1 MALSPAV
8 ELQMKSIAQVTGT
21 FVALKSVLF
30 ALLGFQGIEFDTSSN
45 LLFPNSTA
53 AVTSDEDFSQ
63 QLVSFYENVLK
74 KSCIWDAVFHVTG
87 ATRPEFAPDY
97 EHEWAFGVG
106 WNRVIR
112 VVSDALFAR
121 MDNAYE
127 KYTLGAIFTSTASHY
142 IGCILFYYLTMLV
155 YPSLSSSMAGSAS
168 GAGSRLAMKSL
179 DLFARKSAM
188 LYVITPAGVFM
199 SAGYAEP
206 LFACLSFLGLILRAL
221 NRPTLA
227 GFIFG
232 LSCLIRSNGLFW
244 GFLYL
249 YDLACFF
256 FPSLAVTAVAGAA
269 PQPATQK
276 RKSGKQ
282 KASNT
287 TKQKGKNQQQQDSF
301 WELLRILVGGGFI
314 ALGFFSVQFYAYRVY
329 CTGTSFNPFARKPE
343 WCAYRLPLIYS
354 YIQSRYWNV
363 GMFRYWTL
371 NNIPNFL
378 FALPTLYL
386 MYLSAVASPP
396 DGGAQRILMPLRIV
410 QTVMLVS
417 ALFTWHIQIVTRV
430 VSSTSPLIYWF
441 VEEGLRKSKSLKKAR
456 FARRV
461 VRFWMVWIVVQ
472 GLLFSV
478 YLPPA

>member
-1 MALSPAV
+1 MALSPAI
-8 ELQMKSIAQVTGT
+8 ELQIKSIAQVTGT
-21 FVALKSVLF
+21 FVALKTVLF
-30 ALLGFQGIEFDTSSN
+30 ALLGLQPIEFDTSSN
-45 LLFPNSTA
+45 LLFPNTTA
-53 AVTSDEDFSQ
+53 GVSEDVSR
-63 QLVSFYENVLK
+63 LVDFYENILK
-74 KSCIWDAVFHVTG
+74 KSCIWDTVFHVTG
-87 ATRPEFAPDY
+87 AKRADFTPDY

-112 VVSDALFAR
+112 TVSDALFTKVSN
-121 MDNAYE
+121 DYE
-127 KYTLGAIFTSTASHY
+127 KYTLGAVFTSTASHY

-155 YPSLSSSMAGSAS
+155 YPSLLGGASSQ
-168 GAGSRLAMKSL
+168 LTLKSL
-179 DLFARKSAM
+179 DFFARKSAM

-221 NRPTLA
+221 NWPTVA

-244 GFLYL
+244 GLLYL

-256 FPSLAVTAVAGAA
+256 FPSISMATSA

-282 KASNT
+282 KKVSKS
-287 TKQKGKNQQQQDSF
+287 TKQKTKIQRSESLF
-301 WELLRILVGGGFI
+301 ELLRILCGGGFI
-314 ALGFFSVQFYAYRVY
+314 ALGFFGVQFYAYRVY
-329 CTGTSFNPFARKPE
+329 CTGSSLNPFARKPE
-343 WCAYRLPLIYS
+343 WCRNQLPLIYS

-363 GMFRYWTL
+363 GLFRYWTV

-378 FALPTLYL
+378 FALPTLFL
-386 MYLSAVASPP
+386 MYQSAVARPP
-396 DGGAQRILMPLRIV
+396 NGGAQKFLTPLRIV
-410 QTVMLVS
+410 QVVMLVS
-417 ALFTWHIQIVTRV
+417 ALLTWHVQIVTRV
-430 VSSTSPLIYWF
+430 VTSSSPLIYWF
-441 VEEGLRKSKSLKKAR
+441 VEEGLRTSRSLKKVR
-456 FARRV
+456 FARLI

>member
-8 ELQMKSIAQVTGT
+8 ELQVKSIAQVTGT

-30 ALLGFQGIEFDTSSN
+30 ALLGLQPIEFDTSSN
-45 LLFPNSTA
+45 LLFSNSTA
-53 AVTSDEDFSQ
+53 AAAGDDILSQ
-63 QLVSFYENVLK
+63 HLASFYENVLK
-74 KSCIWDAVFHVTG
+74 KSCIWDTVFHVTG
-87 ATRPEFAPDY
+87 AMRPEFDHDY

-112 VVSDALFAR
+112 FVSDALFKQ
-121 MDNAYE
+121 MDNSYE

-155 YPSLSSSMAGSAS
+155 YPTLSPSMSGGVS
-168 GAGSRLAMKSL
+168 GAGKLLAMKSL

-221 NRPTLA
+221 NRPTIA
-227 GFIFG
+227 GFVFG
-232 LSCLIRSNGLFW
+232 LSCLIRSNGLLW
-244 GFLYL
+244 GILYL
-249 YDLACFF
+249 YDLVCFF
-256 FPSLAVTAVAGAA
+256 FPALALTAPAA

-282 KASNT
+282 KANART
-287 TKQKGKNQQQQDSF
+287 TKPKGKLQQQGSL

-314 ALGFFSVQFYAYRVY
+314 ALAFFGVQLYAYRVY
-329 CTGTSFNPFARKPE
+329 CTGTSYNPFARKPE

-354 YIQSRYWNV
+354 YIQSRYWNI
-363 GMFRYWTL
+363 GLFRYWTL

-386 MYLSAVASPP
+386 MYLSAIASPP
-396 DGGAQRILMPLRIV
+396 DGGAQRVLMPLRIV
-410 QTVMLVS
+410 QIVMLIS
-417 ALFTWHIQIVTRV
+417 ALLTWHVQIVTRV